1 MQPLFSLGCVAHT
14 DGACFQADINVI
26 DLPNLNIEYPEVVYD
41 VPTGAKRWRQDVTG
55 YDATIIAGVITHEFN
70 QPTGNF
76 PGAFVRNPRTQHV
89 RDAGKVSE
97 IDLDFVLAQRSEA
110 PRLLIGR
117 GDGAPMLQDVS
128 KKYYKERLEASALI
142 TDANSKL

>member
-1 MQPLFSLGCVAHT
+1 M
-14 DGACFQADINVI
+14 
-26 DLPNLNIEYPEVVYD
+26 
-41 VPTGAKRWRQDVTG
+41 TG